1 MNDIERYNRD
11 RASVM
16 SMIKFILIVGI
27 TVAICYFARVVVI
40 ILVPFLIGFMLAKTA
55 NLIATPISKVFDKN
69 PQNIKPGRKK
79 STRTKTALVCYVI
92 LNVILV
98 ISVVVLCIGLL
109 WQANTILNR
118 LSSASMNFDPR
129 SSFDKG
135 ILNRFSVANGGFL
148 TDDLFDSLVG

>member
-79 STRTKTALVCYVI
+79 STRTKWTAPVPKTVP
-92 LNVILV
+92 
-98 ISVVVLCIGLL
+98 
-109 WQANTILNR
+109 T
-118 LSSASMNFDPR
+118 
-129 SSFDKG
+129 
-135 ILNRFSVANGGFL
+135 
-148 TDDLFDSLVG
+148 

>member
-1 MNDIERYNRD
+1 MNDVERYNRD

-27 TVAICYFARVVVI
+27 TVCIGYFARIVVV

-55 NLIATPISKVFDKN
+55 NLIAAPVSKLFDKT

-92 LNVILV
+92 LNVVLV
-98 ISVVVLCIGLL
+98 IFIIFLFVGLL
-109 WQANTILNR
+109 WQANTVLNR
-118 LSSASMNFDPR
+118 VRPLTGP
-129 SSFDKG
+129 SF
-135 ILNRFSVANGGFL
+135 
-148 TDDLFDSLVG
+148 TDSPSQTADS